1 MKICRRSPRGNV
13 DWNIISFA
21 DKACAIAV
29 VPHEGTWIEMGLSH
43 WLYPAWAVVP
53 HEGTWIEI
61 TYVQTYCN
69 AIKSFPTRERGLKSA
84 QYGTNVYNAA
94 SFPTRERGLKLKPLY
109 RFRCTDTSFPTRER
123 GLKLPSIASLLSGS
137 SRRSPRGNVDW
148 NNVKCGNYFR
158 ILVVPHEGTWIE
170 ISTMV

>member
-1 MKICRRSPRGNV
+1 M
-13 DWNIISFA
+13 
-21 DKACAIAV
+21 
-29 VPHEGTWIEMGLSH
+29 
-43 WLYPAWAVVP
+43 VVP

-61 TYVQTYCN
+61 PTFSENTVSRLTFPTRERGLKFEFFIFFKEFRIVVPHEGTWIEIHYPHGLCRLFP
-69 AIKSFPTRERGLKSA
+69 SFPTRERGLKSA

-137 SRRSPRGNVDW
+137 SRRSPRGNVD
-148 NNVKCGNYFR
+148 
-158 ILVVPHEGTWIE
+158 
-170 ISTMV
+170 

>member
-13 DWNIISFA
+13 DWN
-21 DKACAIAV
+21 
-29 VPHEGTWIEMGLSH
+29 MGC
-43 WLYPAWAVVP
+43 PGDQGEVIVVP

-61 TYVQTYCN
+61 EKGSEKTMGDT
-69 AIKSFPTRERGLKSA
+69 SFPTRERGLKSA

-148 NNVKCGNYFR
+148 NNVKCGSYFR

-170 ISTMV
+170 ITLCAGSHGYAIVVPHEGTWIEISTMV